1 MQDKSQYQG
10 IIANKSTLYACYRVV
25 TASLLRQR
33 LLNVAEIDCVQFI
46 KIFCYC
52 SASGWNGKELIVST
66 LHFTLD
72 GEKL

>member
-1 MQDKSQYQG
+1 MTDSVE
-10 IIANKSTLYACYRVV
+10 IIEINNGNVIELM
-25 TASLLRQR
+25 
-33 LLNVAEIDCVQFI
+33 VAEIDCVQSI

-52 SASGWNGKELIVST
+52 SASGWTGKELIVST